1 MGGKVDAR
9 LIPVRFMLTMGHLI
23 VTLCIFDTMEDNV
36 VATVDDG
43 VAATDA
49 QKESVRSDI
58 RMVLV
63 LSLVCFAF
71 DFLGMFGGFSI
82 FFQAVMTAP
91 FFGLMLA
98 AAFSSALP

>member
-58 RMVLV
+58 RMV
-63 LSLVCFAF
+63 
-71 DFLGMFGGFSI
+71 
-82 FFQAVMTAP
+82 P
-91 FFGLMLA
+91 W
-98 AAFSSALP
+98 ALTLLH